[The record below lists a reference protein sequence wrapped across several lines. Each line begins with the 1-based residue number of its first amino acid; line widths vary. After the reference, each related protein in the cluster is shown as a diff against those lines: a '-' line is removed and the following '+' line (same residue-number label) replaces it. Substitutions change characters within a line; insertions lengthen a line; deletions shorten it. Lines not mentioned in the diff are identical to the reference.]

1 MKTTIFALALM
12 TSYSVIAQ
20 SVAPAEDATRKE
32 EATLQRDVVRE
43 DITARP
49 NLVERVIRR
58 DVQREVRRTDGGSGI
73 GGGTVYEGLISWCN
87 EVSGILQDALITGRE
102 AWGLRGEA
110 TEALALY
117 VDGLDYALQT
127 SGQVQTVSQTFTL
140 RYVQRGI
147 ALSQILGVDYLI
159 NGQVI
164 ADRSTRE
171 LVTFF
176 DWYLVNTKRMGEE
189 LDRALQIPYVSSRS
203 CRGNQ
208 CRNIP
213 RVSTSSLEEKTVD
226 MTIDVLRNLQG
237 KFARVL
243 PDRSNMYTTIAV
255 PTYLKALSYML
266 IQIAEDLRYTLYA
279 ESLGCQAIR
288 MDQLAEQIQRYL
300 NQRNGNA
307 LDAIRLNQFSVT
319 LNNILRNLDT
329 GSCH

>member
-1 MKTTIFALALM
+1 MKTSVIALALI
-12 TSYSVIAQ
+12 TSFSAIAQ
-20 SVAPAEDATRKE
+20 TSPNSSQVKNDEP
-32 EATLQRDVVRE
+32 VVIDRGVTRE

-49 NLVERVIRR
+49 NLVETITSRR
-58 DVQREVRRTDGGSGI
+58 ASSDARRTDGGSGI

-87 EVSGILQDALITGRE
+87 EVSGILQDALVTGRE
-102 AWGLRGEA
+102 AWGLRGDA

-117 VDGLDYALQT
+117 VDGLEYALQ
-127 SGQVQTVSQTFTL
+127 SSQQVQTVSQTFTL

-159 NGQVI
+159 NGQVL

-176 DWYLVNTKRMGEE
+176 DWYLQNTKLMGEE
-189 LDRALQIPYVSSRS
+189 LDRALQIPYLSGRN
-203 CRGNQ
+203 CRGNH

-213 RVSTSSLEEKTVD
+213 RVSTASLEDKTVD
-226 MTIDVLRNLQG
+226 MTIDVLKNLQG

-266 IQIAEDLRYTLYA
+266 KQTAEDLRYTLYA
-279 ESLGCQAIR
+279 ESFACQANR

-300 NQRNGNA
+300 NQRSGVS

-319 LNNILRNLDT
+319 LSNILRNLDN
-329 GSCH
+329 GACH